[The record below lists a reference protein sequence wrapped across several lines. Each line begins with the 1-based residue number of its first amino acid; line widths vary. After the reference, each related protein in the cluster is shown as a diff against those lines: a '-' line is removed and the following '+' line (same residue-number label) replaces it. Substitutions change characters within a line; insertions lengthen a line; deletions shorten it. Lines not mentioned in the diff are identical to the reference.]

1 MFTVSRTPAPLLVNV
16 KIGNKIVTM
25 EADSGAAISVMS
37 VDNFIKLNISD
48 YTIRETYD
56 TVRSVTG
63 TKKNSQYFL
72 CSNNSTYLYNNNSTY
87 LYSAL
92 FTLCSN
98 ALLKKTVIPLLNT
111 HRSYTEKM
119 KVFSR
124 FFNIVMESA
133 LWIFRGSSFHNLA
146 AEVPKR
152 RFPNRMDLFLYG
164 TSDVNAVDRKDLL
177 GM

>member
-1 MFTVSRTPAPLLVNV
+1 MLLPRRRY
-16 KIGNKIVTM
+16 ICNKDKYILYFNRIHLQST
-25 EADSGAAISVMS
+25 S
-37 VDNFIKLNISD
+37 DNN
-48 YTIRETYD
+48 
-56 TVRSVTG
+56 
-63 TKKNSQYFL
+63 
-72 CSNNSTYLYNNNSTY
+72 NNNSTY

-111 HRSYTEKM
+111 NRSYTEKM

-124 FFNIVMESA
+124 FLNIVMESA

>member
-1 MFTVSRTPAPLLVNV
+1 M
-16 KIGNKIVTM
+16 
-25 EADSGAAISVMS
+25 
-37 VDNFIKLNISD
+37 
-48 YTIRETYD
+48 
-56 TVRSVTG
+56 
-63 TKKNSQYFL
+63 
-72 CSNNSTYLYNNNSTY
+72 
-87 LYSAL
+87 
-92 FTLCSN
+92 CSN
-98 ALLKKTVIPLLNT
+98 ALLKKTVILLLNT

-124 FFNIVMESA
+124 FLNIVMESA

-164 TSDVNAVDRKDLL
+164 TSDVNAVDRKDLF

>member
-1 MFTVSRTPAPLLVNV
+1 MCYWNKRVRSLCTNNYVIYCDQVSGRLVLPRPSPGSTLSILRLIN
-16 KIGNKIVTM
+16 T
-25 EADSGAAISVMS
+25 VMS
-37 VDNFIKLNISD
+37 II
-48 YTIRETYD
+48 
-56 TVRSVTG
+56 
-63 TKKNSQYFL
+63 
-72 CSNNSTYLYNNNSTY
+72 NNNNNNNSTY

-124 FFNIVMESA
+124 FLNIVMESA

>member
-1 MFTVSRTPAPLLVNV
+1 M
-16 KIGNKIVTM
+16 
-25 EADSGAAISVMS
+25 
-37 VDNFIKLNISD
+37 
-48 YTIRETYD
+48 
-56 TVRSVTG
+56 
-63 TKKNSQYFL
+63 
-72 CSNNSTYLYNNNSTY
+72 
-87 LYSAL
+87 
-92 FTLCSN
+92 CSN
-98 ALLKKTVIPLLNT
+98 AFLKKTVISLLNT

-119 KVFSR
+119 SKTF

-133 LWIFRGSSFHNLA
+133 LWIFRSGSFHNLA